1 MFSNSRRFSTSH
13 RTGEG
18 KAYLV
23 KSSSTGSTTWILVR
37 ENDISPSLTLAA
49 PDNSQGNEIMQTREP
64 WDHPSFWPYV
74 TRCLLRGFH
83 LPASSFL
90 RTLSS
95 HPHPPISKLAVLLST
110 HLSLLPRSHNTT
122 AYPLDHQFLSAHKKW
137 LARFRAEFAAFLGG
151 RGSGRWLEDAKWAGW
166 ETDFRTVVELMEGK
180 AERVMEEAA
189 DWREA
194 MGAWGVLVDV
204 GLRRDDLPGVMA
216 RIVDRIPVDSTVLDD
231 EIQSSLCSGNIV
243 KVRHISSRLPLT
255 NLIGVDPMPR
265 SGCMACCASRRRLR
279 QISYDS

>member
-1 MFSNSRRFSTSH
+1 M
-13 RTGEG
+13 
-18 KAYLV
+18 

-37 ENDISPSLTLAA
+37 RFIILPTLTPAA
-49 PDNSQGNEIMQTREP
+49 PDNSLGNEIMQTRDP
-64 WDHPSFWPYV
+64 WDHPSFWPYI

-95 HPHPPISKLAVLLST
+95 HPHLLISKLAVLLST

-122 AYPLDHQFLSAHKKW
+122 AYPLDHQFLSAHKMW

-151 RGSGRWLEDAKWAGW
+151 RGRGSWLDSAEWVGW
-166 ETDFRTVVELMEGK
+166 ESDFRTVVELMEGK
-180 AERVMEEAA
+180 VERVLEEAA

-216 RIVDRIPVDSTVLDD
+216 RIVDRIPADSTVLDD
-231 EIQSSLCSGNIV
+231 EIQSSLCSGKIV
-243 KVRHISSRLPLT
+243 KVRDLFPENALT
-255 NLIGVDPMPR
+255 T
-265 SGCMACCASRRRLR
+265 
-279 QISYDS
+279 